1 MDQGS
6 PEDKH
11 SHEDEDEPCGCGHS
25 HGHEEPPACLACKT
39 GPGPACATCD
49 QTQGPSCAA
58 CGHEHKRER
67 GGWGRLIASGAV
79 IAAGII
85 LNHLGLYRPLPELIL
100 VGAMAVTGYPL
111 AESGARSLMK
121 GSIGINLLVTIA
133 AIGATLIGQFEEGA
147 LVVFLFSLSLRLE
160 VLATDRARHAV
171 QALMELRPEV
181 AVIRRG
187 EDEVV
192 VPVEQV
198 MPGEVFIVRPG
209 DRIPLDGVVVEGETT
224 VDQSTITGES
234 APVEKRITDEVYAG
248 TMNIEGVVSA
258 KTKRAASETMLAS
271 ILRMVHE
278 AEDRRSP
285 TETIVNRFARYY
297 TPLVIGLAALVAAV
311 PYFLFGRPLIPS
323 IYGALVLLVI
333 GCPCAL
339 TIATPVAMVSAITS
353 ASRNGVLVKGSTY
366 IEQVNRA
373 RVFAFDKTGTLT
385 RGRLAVTDVI
395 PLGVT
400 SDRLLGVAA
409 ALEENSKH
417 PIAYA
422 VKARAAREGVE
433 ALRATEF
440 RSQTGRGVEA
450 VIEGVLYRVGSQRL
464 FSDIQVDYPGETLME
479 LEGMGKTTVMVSRG
493 SEVIGLISL
502 MDESRIGARE
512 AVQLLQGR
520 GMKVEMLTGDNEN
533 TARAI
538 AEQLGFNGYHANL
551 LPEDKVRVVEG
562 LKAHGPVVM
571 IGDGVND
578 APALAAADVGVA
590 MGGLGSDVAL
600 ETADVVLLEDDLSRI
615 GYLHRLASMTVSTVH
630 QNIAASILVK
640 LLIVALAA
648 LGAITL
654 WMAVIL
660 GDVGLTLL
668 VILNSIRISGVKP
681 GIRKE

>member
-1 MDQGS
+1 
-6 PEDKH
+6 
-11 SHEDEDEPCGCGHS
+11 
-25 HGHEEPPACLACKT
+25 
-39 GPGPACATCD
+39 
-49 QTQGPSCAA
+49 
-58 CGHEHKRER
+58 
-67 GGWGRLIASGAV
+67 
-79 IAAGII
+79 
-85 LNHLGLYRPLPELIL
+85 
-100 VGAMAVTGYPL
+100 MAVMGYPL
-111 AESGARSLMK
+111 AESGVRSLMK

-133 AIGATLIGQFEEGA
+133 AIGATLIGQYEEGA
-147 LVVFLFSLSLRLE
+147 LVIFLFSLSLRLE
-160 VLATDRARHAV
+160 VLATDRSRHAV
-171 QALMELRPEV
+171 QALMGLRPEA

-187 EDEVV
+187 EDDVT

-198 MPGEVFIVRPG
+198 VPGEVFVVRPG
-209 DRIPLDGVVVEGETT
+209 DRVPLDGVVVDGETT

-234 APVEKRITDEVYAG
+234 APVEKRIMDEVYAG
-248 TMNIEGVVSA
+248 TINIDGVVYA

-278 AEDRRSP
+278 AEERRSP

-311 PYFLFGRPLIPS
+311 PYLLLGRPLIPS

-353 ASRNGVLVKGSTY
+353 ASRNGVLVKGSAY

-385 RGRLAVTDVI
+385 RGVLAVTDVI
-395 PLGVT
+395 PTGVT
-400 SDRLLGVAA
+400 RGRLLSVAA

-417 PIAYA
+417 PIAHA
-422 VKARAAREGVE
+422 VKAQAAREGAE
-433 ALRATEF
+433 PLRATEF
-440 RSQTGRGVEA
+440 RSQTGRGIEA
-450 VIEGVLYRVGSQRL
+450 VIECELYRMGSQRL
-464 FSDIQVDYPGETLME
+464 FSDNGVDYPGDTLLE
-479 LEGMGKTTVMVSRG
+479 LEGMGKTTVIVSRG
-493 SEVIGLISL
+493 SEAIGLISL
-502 MDESRIGARE
+502 MDESRAGARE
-512 AVQLLQGR
+512 TVQQLRGR

-538 AEQLGFNGYHANL
+538 AGQLGFNGYHANL
-551 LPEDKVRVVEG
+551 LPDEKVSVVEG
-562 LKAHGPVVM
+562 LKVHGPVVM
-571 IGDGVND
+571 VGDGVND

-590 MGGLGSDVAL
+590 MGGLGSDAAL

-615 GYLHRLASMTVSTVH
+615 GYLQRLSSMTVSTVH

-654 WMAVIL
+654 WMAVVL

-681 GIRKE
+681 GIRKG

>member
-1 MDQGS
+1 MS
-6 PEDKH
+6 EH
-11 SHEDEDEPCGCGHS
+11 SDNDGHEDHRHADDDRGHRYQTS
-25 HGHEEPPACLACKT
+25 PACESCDAGQEPTCAVCEEA
-39 GPGPACATCD
+39 PGD
-49 QTQGPSCAA
+49 SCEA
-58 CGHEHKRER
+58 CGHEHKQKS
-67 GGWGRLIASGAV
+67 GNWNRLTASGAV
-79 IAAGII
+79 IAVGIV
-85 LNHLGLYRPLPELIL
+85 LNHLGLYPPAPQLLLI
-100 VGAMAVTGYPL
+100 GAMAYTGYPL
-111 AESGARSLMK
+111 ADSGLRGLMK

-133 AIGATLIGQFEEGA
+133 AIGATLIGQYEEGA
-147 LVVFLFSLSLRLE
+147 LVVFLFSISLRLE

-171 QALMELRPEV
+171 QVLMELRPEV
-181 AVIRRG
+181 ATIKRG
-187 EDEVV
+187 DDEVV

-198 MPGEVFIVRPG
+198 MPGDVFIVRPG
-209 DRIPLDGVVVEGETT
+209 DRIPLDGVVVDGETT

-234 APVEKRITDEVYAG
+234 VPVEKRMMDEVYAG
-248 TMNIEGVVSA
+248 TMNMDGVVAA
-258 KTKRAASETMLAS
+258 KTRRAASETMLAS

-278 AEDRRSP
+278 AEERRSP

-297 TPLVIGLAALVAAV
+297 TPLIIGLAALIAAV
-311 PYFLFGRPLIPS
+311 PYFLLGRPLIPS

-353 ASRNGVLVKGSTY
+353 ASSNGVLVKGSTY

-385 RGRLAVTDVI
+385 RGRLVVTDVI
-395 PLGVT
+395 PAGVPR
-400 SDRLLGVAA
+400 DRLLGVAA

-422 VKARAAREGVE
+422 IRERAAREGVE
-433 ALRATEF
+433 PLKATEF
-440 RSQTGRGVEA
+440 RSQTGKGVEA
-450 VIEGVLYRVGSQRL
+450 TIGGTLYRIGSQRL
-464 FSDIQVDYPGETLME
+464 FSDNHVDYPGDTLQE
-479 LEGMGKTTVMVSRG
+479 LESMGKTTVIVSMG
-493 SEVIGLISL
+493 SQAIGLISL
-502 MDESRIGARE
+502 MDESRVGARE
-512 AVQLLQGR
+512 TVQLLRSR
-520 GMKVEMLTGDNEN
+520 GMKVEMLTGDNDN

-551 LPEDKVRVVEG
+551 LPDEKVNVVES
-562 LKAHGPVVM
+562 LKTYGPVVM

-590 MGGLGSDVAL
+590 MGGLGSDIAL

-615 GYLHRLASMTVSTVH
+615 MYLQRLASMTVSTVH

-668 VILNSIRISGVKP
+668 VILNSVRISGVRP
-681 GIRKE
+681 